1 MKNRRAWLAPERW
14 LLTYLIH
21 LKCQIGRHHAIFTS
35 DRRPGRGT
43 LLTILLAI
51 SSDAVAAGE
60 GALQTWREFLPS
72 SSRKSST
79 KLPSRSRACART
91 PLLLG
96 MRSSAWT
103 SGTRRWRLRVKAAL
117 LKER

>member
-1 MKNRRAWLAPERW
+1 MKNRRVWVAPECW

-21 LKCQIGRHHAIFTS
+21 LKCQIGRHHAILTS

-51 SSDAVAAGE
+51 SSEAVAAGE
-60 GALQTWREFLPS
+60 GALHTWIALLPS

-79 KLPSRSRACART
+79 RLPSRRTAWART
-91 PLLLG
+91 PLLPG
-96 MRSSAWT
+96 IRSSA
-103 SGTRRWRLRVKAAL
+103 
-117 LKER
+117 